1 MKKIYLVGA
10 VIAVVSFQL
19 FVFSILRGGIPFL
32 EEWRIVSKGFY
43 QGGLVVRESFFKVYA
58 YFASKRTL
66 LEENRRLRM
75 EVGILENENS
85 LLREKI
91 QELEIAVEAQEIEKK
106 VPFEIIPAQVIGSD
120 PEEWLGTL
128 IIDAGER
135 QGVKKGLP
143 VVTYEGL
150 VGRVERVYRGYAVV
164 RTILSSSFAVGVLV
178 QRTREIGVVV
188 GNGSGFC
195 NLEYMPRGAEVQKG
209 DLVITSGIGE
219 GIPRGIVV
227 GRVENVIERP
237 GQLFKE
243 VVLRPNCSFSSLSR
257 VFVVVSEKD

>member
-10 VIAVVSFQL
+10 VIAVISFQL
-19 FVFSILRGGIPFL
+19 FVFSILRGGISFL
-32 EEWRIVSKGFY
+32 EEWRVVNKGFY
-43 QGGLVVRESFFKVYA
+43 QGGLVVRESFFKVCA
-58 YFASKRTL
+58 YFASKRIL
-66 LEENRRLRM
+66 FEENRRLRM

-91 QELEIAVEAQEIEKK
+91 RELEIAVEAQELERK
-106 VPFEIIPAQVIGSD
+106 VPFEIVPAQVIGSD

-135 QGVKKGLP
+135 QGIKKGLP

-150 VGRVERVYRGYAVV
+150 VGRVERVYRSYAVV
-164 RTILSSSFAVGVLV
+164 RTILIPSFAVGVLV
-178 QRTREIGVVV
+178 QRSREIVMVV

-195 NLEYMPRGAEVQKG
+195 NLEYIPRDAEVRKG
-209 DLVITSGIGE
+209 DLVVTSGIGE

-227 GRVENVIERP
+227 GRVENVVERP